1 MYRHL
6 NYLLPFIKDNLN
18 QLSDGEILEEVAESG
33 NIELYYTLFE
43 RYQHLVYGQCRRY
56 FADTAD
62 CKDMAMHIFEVMVRR
77 VKPAEVKNFA
87 ALLSSIT
94 NNECISEL
102 RKRKSYQ
109 KHLNNF
115 SDIKNQQS
123 SIVENDGLLRLTSG
137 LSDEQQQMILDS
149 AIHRLKPA
157 QRSTIKLFFLE
168 RKSYKE
174 ISDLTDLSD
183 KEVKSNL
190 QNGKRNL
197 KILVE
202 SVLKQLNK
210 TTGVSNENLKQILN
224 ENTI

>member
-1 MYRHL
+1 MNH
-6 NYLLPFIKDNLN
+6 
-18 QLSDGEILEEVAESG
+18 LSDSEILAKVAETG
-33 NIELYYTLFE
+33 NIELYYILFE
-43 RYQHLVYGQCRRY
+43 RYQHLIYGQCKRY
-56 FADTAD
+56 FSNAAD
-62 CKDMAMHIFEVMVRR
+62 CSDMTMHIFEVMVRR
-77 VKPAEVKNFA
+77 VKPAEVKNFT

-109 KHLNNF
+109 KHLNKF
-115 SDIKNQQS
+115 SEIKDQQKS
-123 SIVENDGLLRLTSG
+123 FVENDGLLRLTSG

-149 AIHRLKPA
+149 AIQRLKPA
-157 QRSTIKLFFLE
+157 QESTIKLFFIK

-174 ISDLTDLSD
+174 ISDLTGLND

-197 KILVE
+197 KIIVE
-202 SVLKQLNK
+202 SILKQLNK
-210 TTGVSNENLKQILN
+210 TTGVSTENLKQILN

>member
-1 MYRHL
+1 M
-6 NYLLPFIKDNLN
+6 N
-18 QLSDGEILEEVAESG
+18 QLSDAEILAKVAETG
-33 NIELYYTLFE
+33 NIDLYYTLFE
-43 RYQHLVYGQCRRY
+43 RYQHLVYGQCKRY
-56 FADTAD
+56 FTNAAD
-62 CKDMAMHIFEVMVRR
+62 CSDMAMHIFEVMVRR
-77 VKPAEVKNFA
+77 IKPTEVKNFA

-109 KHLNNF
+109 KHLSNF
-115 SDIKNQQS
+115 SDIKKQHKS
-123 SIVENDGLLRLTSG
+123 YVENDGLLRLTSG

-157 QRSTIKLFFLE
+157 QKRTVKLFFLE

-174 ISDLTDLSD
+174 ISDLTNLSD

-197 KILVE
+197 KIIAQTI
-202 SVLKQLNK
+202 LKQLNK
-210 TTGVSNENLKQILN
+210 TTGVSNESLKQILN
-224 ENTI
+224 ENIV

>member
-1 MYRHL
+1 
-6 NYLLPFIKDNLN
+6 LN
-18 QLSDGEILEEVAESG
+18 QISDAEILAEVAETG
-33 NIELYYTLFE
+33 NIELYYILFE
-43 RYQHLVYGQCRRY
+43 RYQHLIYGQCKRY
-56 FADTAD
+56 FSDAAD
-62 CKDMAMHIFEVMVRR
+62 CSDMAMHIFEVMVRR
-77 VKPAEVKNFA
+77 IKPTEVKNFA
-87 ALLSSIT
+87 ALLSSMT

-115 SDIKNQQS
+115 QNINSNQKS
-123 SIVENDGLLRLTSG
+123 FVENDGLLRLTSG

-149 AIHRLKPA
+149 AIQRLKPA
-157 QRSTIKLFFLE
+157 QKITIKLFFLE

-174 ISDLTDLSD
+174 ISDLTNLSD

-197 KILVE
+197 KIIVE
-202 SVLKQLNK
+202 SILKQLNK
-210 TTGVSNENLKQILN
+210 TTGVSTETLKQILN

>member
-1 MYRHL
+1 M
-6 NYLLPFIKDNLN
+6 N
-18 QLSDGEILEEVAESG
+18 QRSDAEILAEVAETG
-33 NIELYYTLFE
+33 KIELYYVLFE
-43 RYQHLVYGQCRRY
+43 RYQHLVYGQCKRY
-56 FADTAD
+56 FSGAAD
-62 CKDMAMHIFEVMVRR
+62 CSDMAMHIFEVMVRR

-109 KHLNNF
+109 KHINNF
-115 SDIKNQQS
+115 SNLKSQQKS
-123 SIVENDGLLRLTSG
+123 FVENDGLLRLTDG
-137 LSDEQQQMILDS
+137 LTDEQQQLILDS
-149 AIHRLKPA
+149 AIQRLKSA
-157 QRSTIKLFFLE
+157 QRSTITLFFLE

-174 ISDLTDLSD
+174 ISDLTSLSD

-197 KILVE
+197 KIIVE
-202 SVLKQLNK
+202 SILKQLNK
-210 TTGVSNENLKQILN
+210 NTGICTESLKQILN